1 MLGRTAE
8 IVIASLFLVF
18 GLLAAL
24 VWIPLD
30 SETAMIETHRRQT
43 SMGDAFLPIV
53 AAGLI
58 AVCAAVQLLLSLR
71 RTDTSDTEGPVLD
84 GQSMA
89 FLVQFFGITAIS
101 LAVMYWAGPLAVSL
115 FAEDGATYRQLRGTY
130 PYKLLGFVLG
140 GTALVFFI
148 TAMVEGRMKAT
159 RIISSVLMVAALIAI
174 FDLPFDTVLLPP
186 NGDF

>member
-8 IVIASLFLVF
+8 IVIAAMFLGF

-43 SMGDAFLPIV
+43 SMGDAFVPIV
-53 AAGLI
+53 TAALI
-58 AVCAAVQLLLSLR
+58 AVCAALHLLVNLR
-71 RTDTSDTEGPVLD
+71 RTDTSDTERPVID
-84 GQSMA
+84 GQAMA
-89 FLVQFFGITAIS
+89 FLVQLTAITAVC
-101 LAVMYWAGPLAVSL
+101 LAVIFWAGPLAVSL
-115 FAEDGATYRQLRGTY
+115 FAEDGATYREMRGTY
-130 PYKLLGFVLG
+130 PYKLMGFALG
-140 GTALVFFI
+140 GTALVLLTTTLI
-148 TAMVEGRMKAT
+148 EGRFKPV
-159 RIISSVLMVAALIAI
+159 RLISSFLVVVVLIII